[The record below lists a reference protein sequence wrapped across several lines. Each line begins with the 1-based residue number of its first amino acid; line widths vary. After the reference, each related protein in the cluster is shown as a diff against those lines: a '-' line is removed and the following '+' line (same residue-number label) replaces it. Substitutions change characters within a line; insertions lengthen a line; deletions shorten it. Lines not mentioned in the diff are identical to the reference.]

1 MKSLFLAICLMAQ
14 IPTFATTAELPTT
27 LLFPRLWMLVNTIH
41 SYVWTTEEEEQP
53 VLPAVDEETG
63 LQLLYH
69 IEEMEEEEPIKLIH
83 IVYGTDVKVSKK
95 GSVTAVSP
103 HACYVEFQG
112 DTDNSTS
119 ICFRDK
125 SDADKF
131 AGQMELFITYDPDD
145 PDYGTVGRCY
155 ANLKPRKN
163 ENGWWEFNFHAG

>member
-14 IPTFATTAELPTT
+14 IPTFAMTADLPET
-27 LLFPRLWMLVNTIH
+27 LLFPRIWMLVNTIH
-41 SYVWTTEEEEQP
+41 SSVWTTEEEESP

-83 IVYGTDVKVSKK
+83 IVYGTGVKVSKK
-95 GSVTAVSP
+95 CSVTATAP

-119 ICFRDK
+119 VCFRDK
-125 SDADKF
+125 SDADTF
-131 AGQMELFITYDPDD
+131 AKQMELFITYDLDD